1 MDPYDSQTPH
11 DGERHPAPTG
21 TPIYD
26 RLVAEWQ
33 AAGGG
38 HPFAEPTPA
47 PYPAASSGS
56 SRRHVPRNQPPGP
69 EETSTSCGKQPI

>member
-1 MDPYDSQTPH
+1 MDPYDSQTPQ
-11 DGERHPAPTG
+11 GTERWPAPGG

-38 HPFAEPTPA
+38 HPLSEPHQDQATTRHGGFV
-47 PYPAASSGS
+47 PAARTSDESSG
-56 SRRHVPRNQPPGP
+56 PEAPG
-69 EETSTSCGKQPI
+69 G

>member
-11 DGERHPAPTG
+11 DGERHPAPTS

-47 PYPAASSGS
+47 PVPRRVVGFVPAA
-56 SRRHVPRNQPPGP
+56 RTPEPAPG
-69 EETSTSCGKQPI
+69 T

>member
-11 DGERHPAPTG
+11 HGERHPAPTG

-33 AAGGG
+33 AAGGS
-38 HPFAEPTPA
+38 HPLAEPTPA
-47 PYPAASSGS
+47 PVPRRVVGFVPAARTSE
-56 SRRHVPRNQPPGP
+56 PAPG
-69 EETSTSCGKQPI
+69 T

>member
-33 AAGGG
+33 AAGGD
-38 HPFAEPTPA
+38 HPFAEPTPT
-47 PYPAASSGS
+47 PVLRRVVGFVPAA
-56 SRRHVPRNQPPGP
+56 RTPEPAPG
-69 EETSTSCGKQPI
+69 T